1 MRWTVTRL
9 ANDLTHNNTDN
20 EERVIAD
27 PPPNGDM
34 GVSQG
39 LLEMQEFLEAE
50 TFRSPRRGEVVEG
63 PIVRITRD
71 GAWIDFGAKSEGL
84 IPLAE
89 MHSLGPEPLQ
99 QLQVGEEVTA
109 MVMRTDD
116 DEITLSIDKARG
128 ERGWRVAQRHMERNE
143 VFEATVVGYNKGG
156 LLAEVDGVQ
165 GFIPTSHITGLR
177 SDSADSPAR
186 TAELAGR
193 MNEVIKVKVIEMNRR
208 RNRLILSE
216 RMAHQEWR
224 TQQKERLIEEL
235 REGEVR
241 TGRVSSISPFG
252 VFIDLGGADGL
263 AHISELSWD
272 RSKTPQELV
281 KIGDEVE
288 AYILKV
294 DPETKRI
301 ALSLRRAQPDR
312 WEDIVTRY
320 QIGQLVEGTVTKLAT
335 FGAFVRIDG
344 ALEGLV
350 HISELSDRKIVNPKE
365 VVAEGDVLTLKIVR
379 IEPERHRLGLSLR
392 QALDEYSPDYES
404 PYRKSSQ
411 DLDDE
416 DDEP

>member
-1 MRWTVTRL
+1 L
-9 ANDLTHNNTDN
+9 DY

-27 PPPNGDM
+27 PLPEDRGTVR
-34 GVSQG
+34 GE
-39 LLEMQEFLEAE
+39 LLEMQEFLDTEI
-50 TFRSPRRGEVVEG
+50 FRSPRRGEVVEG
-63 PIVRITRD
+63 LIVRVTRD
-71 GAWIDFGAKSEGL
+71 GAWVDFGAKSEGL
-84 IPLAE
+84 IPVSE
-89 MHSLGPEPLQ
+89 MHSLGPDALQ
-99 QLQVGEEVTA
+99 QIKIGDEVTAYVMRADDEEVT
-109 MVMRTDD
+109 
-116 DEITLSIDKARG
+116 LSLDKARG
-128 ERGWRVAQRHMERNE
+128 ERGWRVAQRHLERNE

-165 GFIPTSHITGLR
+165 GFIPTSHIIGLR
-177 SDSADSPAR
+177 SDSADSSAR

-193 MNEVIKVKVIEMNRR
+193 LDQTIKVKVIEMNRR

-216 RMAHQEWR
+216 RQAHQEWR
-224 TQQKERLIEEL
+224 TQQKDRLIEEL

-241 TGRVSSISPFG
+241 RGRVSSISPFG

-281 KIGDEVE
+281 KVGDEVE

-301 ALSLRRAQPDR
+301 ALSLRRAQPDT
-312 WEDIVTRY
+312 WDDIVTRY
-320 QIGQLVEGTVTKLAT
+320 QVGQLVQGTVTKLAT

-350 HISELSDRKIVNPKE
+350 HISELSDRKITHPKE
-365 VVAEGDVLTLKIVR
+365 VVTEGDVLTLKIVR

-392 QALDEYSPDYES
+392 QAIEEGSPGYES
-404 PYRKSSQ
+404 PVSSPEKN
-411 DLDDE
+411 LDDTNV
-416 DDEP
+416 